1 MRFPRECYQ
10 MHEQIEAAF
19 PHLRPA
25 QHWGLV
31 LWVYGTILAQ
41 NCCQTA
47 VVAALLTLG
56 NRHTLRDRLRDWLY
70 DGADK
75 SAPCSTQV
83 DIAAC
88 FAPLLQWVLRLWQ
101 GTDLALAVDV
111 TNQSDRLHV
120 LCVSVLYR
128 GTAIPVAWHIM
139 PGNTKGAWMPHLC
152 RLIEQLAPAVPASM
166 TVLVLVDRGL
176 RSPVLWK
183 TITTVGWNPVLRLQ
197 INTTFRPAG
206 YRARRPARD
215 LIDGPGAAW
224 VGVGRAFASPSLPG
238 TLIVL
243 WEEGATEP
251 WILLTDLLPEAVGV
265 CWYGVRVW
273 IELGFR
279 VLKSMGLQWQRS
291 RRVVPDRVAR
301 HWLVLAVALLWI
313 TATGTRVEDAEA
325 TGVPPARLH
334 APRQCMPS
342 PRQRQISLFR
352 LGMAWLREQVRRGH
366 LWHRLWLAPEPWP
379 MHPAAMAIT
388 YHADSS

>member
-1 MRFPRECYQ
+1 
-10 MHEQIEAAF
+10 
-19 PHLRPA
+19 
-25 QHWGLV
+25 
-31 LWVYGTILAQ
+31 
-41 NCCQTA
+41 
-47 VVAALLTLG
+47 
-56 NRHTLRDRLRDWLY
+56 
-70 DGADK
+70 
-75 SAPCSTQV
+75 
-83 DIAAC
+83 
-88 FAPLLQWVLRLWQ
+88 
-101 GTDLALAVDV
+101 
-111 TNQSDRLHV
+111 
-120 LCVSVLYR
+120 
-128 GTAIPVAWHIM
+128 
-139 PGNTKGAWMPHLC
+139 MPHLC